1 MFRELFPADDAWG
14 LGAGEEEEVARAW
27 KRKGLLSQAKEYLG
41 FILKAMG
48 THSKASSSGGK
59 CSDLYFRKTTEGSW
73 KHKENGLGDK
83 TKKKKR
89 PVRKLLVKSN

>member
-83 TKKKKR
+83 TKKKR
-89 PVRKLLVKSN
+89 GQLGSCW

>member
-1 MFRELFPADDAWG
+1 MGPG
-14 LGAGEEEEVARAW
+14 GGEEGEVARIW

-48 THSKASSSGGK
+48 THSKASGSGGK
-59 CSDLYFRKTTEGSW
+59 CSDLYFRKTTEGFW

-83 TKKKKR
+83 TK
-89 PVRKLLVKSN
+89 RKEAS

>member
-14 LGAGEEEEVARAW
+14 LGSGEEEEVARAW

-83 TKKKKR
+83 TKKKKEA
-89 PVRKLLVKSN
+89 S